1 MISCNIQTISYTNCI
16 LTIQDSGGVTIN
28 EFMLSNLK
36 LFQNDTMGTL
46 YLNDSST
53 DITINLSQLPSIN
66 GGAFATLLD
75 LFNYIETQRNLCQCG
90 CGGGGGSGT
99 VTSVDLTMPS
109 AFSVSGNPIT
119 TAGTLAVVGAGSTN
133 QYVRGDGS
141 LANFPSTGGGGASQ
155 SYYLNGGTN
164 QGVFVGDTY
173 YEMSKT
179 AVIGVGADFNIA
191 ADGVIARFLTDAG
204 DPALLNIPAG
214 NWNFEMYFSASSSGG
229 TPTFYVTL
237 YKYDGA
243 SFTTIATSS
252 GTPEGI
258 TNGTAIDLYFASLA
272 VPATSLTVT
281 DRLAI
286 SIYVVHSGRTIT
298 LHTQDSH
305 LCQIITTFS
314 TGISALNGLTDNV
327 QSFATGTSG
336 TDFGISSAAG
346 VHTFNL
352 PTASSTKRGL
362 LSLTDWSIFNGK
374 QAALGFTP
382 EDVSNKTNTVV
393 GNETSTTKYLSVK
406 GYYDYLVGLVWLTAT
421 NFGTWMFG
429 LASKT
434 TPINADSIIISD
446 SADSN
451 KAKNVT
457 LSNALN
463 LAPNQIFSAPSATV
477 AALTTSFFFLSG
489 STIGSTTESNRFMY
503 MPKAGTFKNLYIY
516 TVTSQPATGSCVI
529 TVRINGA
536 DTALTLTIAAGSAP
550 GVFSNLINSV
560 TYAAGDR
567 VTLKVVNNATATAS
581 AQINSTSIQG

>member
-1 MISCNIQTISYTNCI
+1 MISCNIQTISYTDCI
-16 LTIQDSGGVTIN
+16 LTIKDSGGVTIN
-28 EFMLSNLK
+28 EFMLANLK
-36 LFQNDTMGTL
+36 LFQNDTMETL
-46 YLNDSST
+46 YLNDGTSEL
-53 DITINLSQLPSIN
+53 TINLSQLSSIN
-66 GGAFATLLD
+66 GGAFATLLA
-75 LFNYIETQRNLCQCG
+75 LYTYIETQRNLCQCG

-119 TAGTLAVVGAGSTN
+119 TAGTLAVVGAGTTN
-133 QYVRGDGS
+133 QYVRGDGT
-141 LANFPSTGGGGASQ
+141 LANFPSTGGGGSSQ

-164 QGVFVGDTY
+164 QGVFVGNTY
-173 YEMSKT
+173 YEMSRT

-191 ADGVIARFLTDAG
+191 ADGFIARFLTDAG
-204 DPALLNIPAG
+204 DPALLNIPVG
-214 NWNFEMYFSASSSGG
+214 NWNFEMYFSASSPGG
-229 TPTFYVTL
+229 SPTFYVTL
-237 YKYDGA
+237 SKYDGA

-258 TNGTAIDLYFASLA
+258 TNGTAIDLYFTSLA
-272 VPATSLTVT
+272 VPATSLSLT

-286 SIYVVHSGRTIT
+286 SVYVVHSGRTIT

-362 LSLTDWSIFNGK
+362 LSLTDWSIFNAK
-374 QAALGFTP
+374 ESTT
-382 EDVSNKTNTVV
+382 NKTNTVV
-393 GNETSTTKYLSVK
+393 GNETSTTLYLSVK
-406 GYYDYLVGLVWLTAT
+406 GYYDYLVGLVWLTAQL
-421 NFGTWMFG
+421 FGTWMVG

-434 TPINADSIIISD
+434 TPVNADSIVISD

-451 KAKNVT
+451 KSKNVT
-457 LSNALN
+457 LSNILN

-503 MPKAGTFKNLYIY
+503 MPKSGTFKNLYIY
-516 TVTSQPATGSCVI
+516 TVTSQPATGSCVV
-529 TVRINGA
+529 TVRINGV
-536 DTALTLTIAAGSAP
+536 DSALTLTIAAGSAP

-567 VTLKVVNNATATAS
+567 VTIKVVNNATATAS

>member
-90 CGGGGGSGT
+90 CGGGSGT

-109 AFSVSGNPIT
+109 AFGVSGNPIT
-119 TAGTLAVVGAGSTN
+119 SAGTLAVVGVGSTN

-141 LANFPSTGGGGASQ
+141 LGNFPSTGGGGASQ

-164 QGVFVGDTY
+164 QGVFVGNTY
-173 YEMSKT
+173 YEMSRT
-179 AVIGVGADFNIA
+179 PVIGVGADFNIA
-191 ADGVIARFLTDAG
+191 ADGTIARFLTDAG

-214 NWNFEMYFSASSSGG
+214 NWNFEMYFSANSNGG
-229 TPTFYVTL
+229 SPSFYVTL
-237 YKYDGA
+237 SKYDGA

-258 TNGTAIDLYFASLA
+258 TNGTAIDLYFTSLA
-272 VPATSLTVT
+272 VPATTLTVT

-298 LHTQDSH
+298 LHTQNSH
-305 LCQIITTFS
+305 LAQIITTFS

-336 TDFGISSAAG
+336 TDFGISSATG

-374 QAALGFTP
+374 QADLGFTP

-406 GYYDYLVGLVWLTAT
+406 GYYDYLVGLVWLTAQL
-421 NFGTWMFG
+421 FGTWMFG

-434 TPINADSIIISD
+434 TPVNADLIIISD

-457 LSNALN
+457 LSNAVN

-477 AALTTSFFFLSG
+477 ALLTTSFFFLSG
-489 STIGSTTESNRFMY
+489 STIGSTTESNRFIY

-529 TVRINGA
+529 TVRINGV
-536 DTALTLTIAAGSAP
+536 DSALTLTIAAGSAP